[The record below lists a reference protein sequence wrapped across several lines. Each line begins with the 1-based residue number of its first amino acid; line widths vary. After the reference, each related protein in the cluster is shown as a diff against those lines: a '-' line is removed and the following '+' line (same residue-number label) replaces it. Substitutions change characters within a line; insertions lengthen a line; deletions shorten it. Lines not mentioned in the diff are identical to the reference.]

1 MGEILKRNQSY
12 LQSLSSSLDAVQWQN
27 IISSSMD
34 ACSSNKFDEAL
45 NSNQTLRYSSQ
56 KRCILGFLFLIEIV
70 DSQYYVSFRYT
81 AK

>member
-34 ACSSNKFDEAL
+34 ACGSKKFDEAL
-45 NSNQTLRYSSQ
+45 NSKPSLRCSSQ
-56 KRCILGFLFLIEIV
+56 VLRRGVFWVFVFDFDFCFCF
-70 DSQYYVSFRYT
+70 
-81 AK
+81 